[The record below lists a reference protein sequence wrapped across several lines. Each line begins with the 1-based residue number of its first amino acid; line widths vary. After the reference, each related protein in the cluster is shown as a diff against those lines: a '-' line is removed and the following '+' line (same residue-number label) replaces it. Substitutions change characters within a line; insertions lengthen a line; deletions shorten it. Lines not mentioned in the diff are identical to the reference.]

1 MKGKRPRDSQLID
14 KILVNPSD
22 LNSDWSMHGGRLFYL
37 MDLKA
42 AIVARDHSGQICH
55 TVSGSAFKFFAPIN
69 TDHELIIKARIT
81 KSWNTSMEVKVDAY
95 RKSLAGAEE
104 RVVGIYL
111 YFVAVKDGE
120 VQEVPPVIPT
130 TQSDRKEWQSADA
143 RREEV
148 KDFIDRYIGN
158 LKK

>member
-1 MKGKRPRDSQLID
+1 LKGKRPDESSLVD
-14 KILVNPSD
+14 KILINPSD

-42 AIVARDHSGQICH
+42 AIVARDHSGHVCH

-69 TDHELIIKARIT
+69 TDYEVIIKARIT
-81 KSWNTSMEVKVDAY
+81 KSWNSSMEIKVDAF
-95 RKSLAGAEE
+95 RKSLDGIEE
-104 RVVGIYL
+104 RVIGIYL

-120 VQEVPPVIPT
+120 TQSVPKVIPIT
-130 TQSDRKEWQSADA
+130 LDDRKEWQTADA

-148 KDFIDRYIGN
+148 KDFIERYIEG